1 MGTCTHMYASAHV
14 RERTCTRAAA
24 YLAHMYASCCKPM
37 PCAPEMLRPEQK
49 HYDLLTEKLPEH
61 NGASQLHAV
70 IWHAAGPFKGFFDE
84 DETKARNRFEELK
97 GGPCAAVLVDPNCHW
112 PAACRNC

>member
-1 MGTCTHMYASAHV
+1 MGLGRNKQS
-14 RERTCTRAAA
+14 RERAA

-37 PCAPEMLRPEQK
+37 PCAPEMLRPGQK

-70 IWHAAGPFKGFFDE
+70 IWHAAGPFKGFFDA
-84 DETKARNRFEELK
+84 DEAKARQRFEELK
-97 GGPCAAVLVDPNCHW
+97 GGPFAAALVDPNCHYTTW
-112 PAACRNC
+112 SNCCFFC